1 MTAAGVPALEARGLV
16 RDLGDEV
23 KTRILHGIDLAI
35 APGEFVSVTGASGSG
50 KSTLLYLLGALDRPT
65 EGEVLIE
72 GQPTAGLDDRARG
85 ALRAE
90 RLGFVFQFHFLL
102 PEFTSVENVAIPMLR
117 RKDIA
122 PAEARRRAAAAL
134 TSLGIGELA
143 DRRPTQL
150 SGGQQQRVSIAR
162 AIAHRPR
169 ILLADEPTGNL
180 DTAAGAAVLEIF
192 ERLAQGGM
200 TIVMVTHE
208 PSYAARAQRE
218 IRLRDGRIVD
228 VVARAA
234 APAATPAG

>member
-1 MTAAGVPALEARGLV
+1 VTAAAPPALEARALV

-23 KTRILHGIDLAI
+23 KTRILHGVDLAI
-35 APGEFVSVTGASGSG
+35 APGEFVSVTGPSGSG

-65 EGEVLIE
+65 SGEVLIE
-72 GQPTAGLDDRARG
+72 GVPTSGLDDLARG

-102 PEFTSVENVAIPMLR
+102 PEFTALENVVIPMLR
-117 RKDIA
+117 RPDIA
-122 PAEARRRAAAAL
+122 RADARARALAVL
-134 TSLGIGELA
+134 EQLGIGDLA
-143 DRRPTQL
+143 GRRPTQL

-162 AIAHRPR
+162 AIAHGPR

-192 ERLAQGGM
+192 ERLVRERAM

-218 IRLRDGRIVD
+218 IRLRDGRIVEI
-228 VVARAA
+228 ATG
-234 APAATPAG
+234 APAAVTTP

>member
-1 MTAAGVPALEARGLV
+1 MTAAAPPALEARALV

-23 KTRILHGIDLAI
+23 KTRILHGVDLAI
-35 APGEFVSVTGASGSG
+35 APGEFVSVTGPSGSG

-65 EGEVLIE
+65 SGEVLIE
-72 GQPTAGLDDRARG
+72 GVPTSGLDDLARG

-102 PEFTSVENVAIPMLR
+102 PEFTALENVVIPMLR
-117 RKDIA
+117 RPDIA
-122 PAEARRRAAAAL
+122 RADARARALAVL
-134 TSLGIGELA
+134 EQLGIGDLA
-143 DRRPTQL
+143 GRRPTQL

-162 AIAHRPR
+162 AIAHGPR

-192 ERLAQGGM
+192 ERLVRERAM

-218 IRLRDGRIVD
+218 IRLRDGRIVEI
-228 VVARAA
+228 ATG
-234 APAATPAG
+234 APAAVTTP